1 MVDSVGI
8 HLCISCTRRR
18 LARHLVC
25 GLFFPSAST
34 ASGPGVEAGAGLCR
48 VLRGDSHTWQTMYL
62 DISISIYLPISLL
75 YLRFIFELDPVL
87 LHGSGDC
94 YKALSGCVE
103 KCKCVKMCKSL
114 QSVVLVVCIKSIDPV
129 SCLPWPASALGITAS
144 TNNHLAKTTSVDM
157 ILQSEKWK

>member
-25 GLFFPSAST
+25 GLFLPSSSA
-34 ASGPGVEAGAGLCR
+34 ASGPGAEAGAGLCR

-103 KCKCVKMCKSL
+103 KCKCVKMCKISPK
-114 QSVVLVVCIKSIDPV
+114 CCAG
-129 SCLPWPASALGITAS
+129 CLY
-144 TNNHLAKTTSVDM
+144 KVY
-157 ILQSEKWK
+157 